1 MLYVGLIS
9 GTSADAIDAALVD
22 IDGDAIRTLATHSH
36 TFAPELG
43 ARLSAA
49 LATPSTLTAQTC
61 GALDAALGNEFAK
74 AALALIDKAGVSA
87 DALRAIGSHGQTL
100 FHAPDGPEAF
110 TLQVGDPSRIALAT
124 GVTTVADFRRADV
137 AAGGQGAPLAPLLH
151 AAMLGGTQTHRAVL
165 NLGGIANLSL
175 LQPGLPVRGFDT
187 GPANTLMDQW
197 AALTGNG
204 THDAGGA
211 LAARGRVDATL
222 LDAFR
227 DDPYFALPA
236 PKSTGR
242 ELFDREWLLSRVGV
256 TAEAASELK
265 TERVAD
271 IMATLCALTVT
282 TVADALHRAAG
293 ETVAQGFELIACGG
307 GCHNP
312 ELLRRLAEID
322 GVSHLATTADFGID
336 PDYVE
341 ATLFAW
347 LAAQRI
353 AGQSVDTRTITGAR
367 HRVMAGSVY
376 EPSVE

>member
-22 IDGDAIRTLATHSH
+22 IDGDTIQTLAIASH
-36 TFAPELG
+36 AFPPELG
-43 ARLSAA
+43 ARLADA
-49 LATPSTLTAQTC
+49 LATPATLTAKAC
-61 GALDAALGNEFAK
+61 GALDAALGHEFAA
-74 AALALIDKAGVSA
+74 AALTLLHEARV
-87 DALRAIGSHGQTL
+87 DANAVRAIGSHGQTL

-110 TLQVGDPSRIALAT
+110 TLQVGDPARIAMAT

-151 AAMLGGTQTHRAVL
+151 AALWGGTRTQRAVL

-197 AALTGNG
+197 AAVTGNG
-204 THDAGGA
+204 AHDADGA
-211 LAARGRVDATL
+211 LAARGTVDTTL
-222 LDAFR
+222 LGKLSE
-227 DDPYFALPA
+227 DPYFSLPA

-242 ELFDREWLLSRVGV
+242 EYFDRDWLLSGVGM
-256 TAEAASELK
+256 TAQAASELK
-265 TERVAD
+265 TTRIAD

-293 ETVAQGFELIACGG
+293 ETEAQGFELIACGG

-312 ELLRRLAEID
+312 ELMRRLAQVD
-322 GVSHLATTADFGID
+322 GVDRLATTADYGID

-353 AGQSVDTRTITGAR
+353 AGQPVDTRTITGAR
-367 HRVMAGSVY
+367 HRVMAGSIH